1 MVDMDKL
8 YYIKDYNGNYYSVN
22 DKDDLVTVRYVDEAA
37 VFTYI
42 EANKRLSV
50 GNKKRFYL
58 MAPVDEVSEVRVPD
72 KTHLRVLEK
81 ELDSDQVEMTDKD
94 VKSTPQYDIS
104 KLDWEEFLTHF
115 TYVIE
120 SLGNYKSSLIKAESD
135 VDLEICD
142 ILHYIELCDVNDDEA
157 ARLIDLLRECREH
170 RREVKD
176 EIVRVD
182 TFQRTLGNSS
192 NVVKA
197 KEALKAIKGL
207 ENRRY
212 TPRKLS
218 ELFEN
223 SEMRLPVTR
232 KKHKQEN
239 YMSQINE
246 DAEVALD
253 EGAVRKETED
263 MEYVRRDTVFDG
275 RDNDW
280 MAFAVQQAE
289 FYRNVNQYIINIK
302 LDIEDIDDE
311 IANLMDE
318 IDASNCNVT
327 QGYKMLKHL
336 KELRNK
342 RKEKEKELECLY
354 ILTERFDV
362 AAMTDE
368 CESNVYEMEKWLYPN
383 DLAKQSLVE
392 QNQEENEGE
401 ACVAML
407 EAM

>member
-1 MVDMDKL
+1 MVDVDKL
-8 YYIKDYNGNYYSVN
+8 YYIKDYSGNYYRIN
-22 DKDDLVTVRYVDEAA
+22 DRDDLVTAQHIDEAS
-37 VFTYI
+37 VFSYAD
-42 EANKRLSV
+42 ANRRLSV
-50 GNKKRFYL
+50 GNKKKFYM
-58 MAPVDEVSEVRVPD
+58 MAPVDIRDEVIVPEKVQLKLMED
-72 KTHLRVLEK
+72 KVEPELR
-81 ELDSDQVEMTDKD
+81 
-94 VKSTPQYDIS
+94 YDIS
-104 KLDWEEFLTHF
+104 NLDWEEFLTHF

-120 SLGNYKSSLIKAESD
+120 SLANYKSSLIKAESD

-157 ARLIDLLRECREH
+157 TRLIGLLRECREH

-182 TFQRTLGNSS
+182 TFQRTIGNSA

-223 SEMRLPVTR
+223 SEMRVPLAGE
-232 KKHKQEN
+232 KHRQDDYVSQVNEN
-239 YMSQINE
+239 
-246 DAEVALD
+246 DAVVID
-253 EGAVRKETED
+253 EGDVRKETED
-263 MEYVRRDTVFDG
+263 MEYVRKCTVFDG

-311 IANLMDE
+311 IADLMDE

-383 DLAKQSLVE
+383 DLEKQSLVE

-401 ACVAML
+401 DCVAML